1 MTEGRYTEK
10 LAEVDH
16 LINDPSM
23 PLCPTRIWQLM
34 EEISRHAEKTEVHLE
49 RRPLAA
55 WVRVSS
61 PASRII

>member
-10 LAEVDH
+10 LSEVDH

-23 PLCPTRIWQLM
+23 PLCPARIWQLM
-34 EEISRHAEKTEVHLE
+34 EEISGHAETEVDHE

-61 PASRII
+61 PTSRII